1 MSLNTHPVVLL
12 AFAMVLSGCATE
24 PDAKPE
30 TGGVSGKAS
39 DPLVIEARAGDETRM
54 RRGQLLAIALDSNAS
69 TGYAWEI
76 VEDGSPL
83 LEPAPPPTST
93 RCQHAS
99 ALNQLGRKGPSQ
111 RSKESEACIQ
121 QDFVV
126 FVEVGGLF
134 CDLKVKMGFSSLVLV
149 AVAVGV

>member
-83 LEPAPPPTST
+83 LEPAPVPASTAPAAPPMPGAGGTSRWRYRAVQT
-93 RCQHAS
+93 GTTTLRLVYRRSWEQGVEPMRTAS
-99 ALNQLGRKGPSQ
+99 YR
-111 RSKESEACIQ
+111 
-121 QDFVV
+121 VV
-126 FVEVGGLF
+126 VE
-134 CDLKVKMGFSSLVLV
+134 
-149 AVAVGV
+149 

>member
-39 DPLVIEARAGDETRM
+39 DPLVIEAHAGDETRM

-83 LEPAPPPTST
+83 LEPAPLPASTAPAAPPMPGAGGTSRWRYRAVQT
-93 RCQHAS
+93 GTTTLRLVYRRPWQQGVEPMRSAS
-99 ALNQLGRKGPSQ
+99 YR
-111 RSKESEACIQ
+111 
-121 QDFVV
+121 VV
-126 FVEVGGLF
+126 VE
-134 CDLKVKMGFSSLVLV
+134 
-149 AVAVGV
+149 

>member
-1 MSLNTHPVVLL
+1 MSLNTHSVVLL

-30 TGGVSGKAS
+30 TGGVSGLAS

-83 LEPAPPPTST
+83 LEPASVPASTAPAAPPMPGAGGTSRWRYRAVQT
-93 RCQHAS
+93 GTTTLRLVYRRSWEQGVEPMRTAS
-99 ALNQLGRKGPSQ
+99 YR
-111 RSKESEACIQ
+111 
-121 QDFVV
+121 VV
-126 FVEVGGLF
+126 VE
-134 CDLKVKMGFSSLVLV
+134 
-149 AVAVGV
+149 

>member
-83 LEPAPPPTST
+83 LEPASVPASTAPAAPPMPGAGGTSRWRYRAAQT
-93 RCQHAS
+93 GTTTLRLVYRRSWEQGVEPMRTAS
-99 ALNQLGRKGPSQ
+99 YR
-111 RSKESEACIQ
+111 
-121 QDFVV
+121 VV
-126 FVEVGGLF
+126 VE
-134 CDLKVKMGFSSLVLV
+134 
-149 AVAVGV
+149 